1 MAENTLEAP
10 SVSQEVAALRTSPVG
25 YLARDMAAGSVA
37 GERGVALR
45 ELPFLTQIGLRV
57 VPGSATA
64 RVMES
69 ALGLSLPQRVGEVGG
84 DQDRAVLWQGPDEFL
99 LVGPPDS
106 VDAAPLAELLGDG
119 EGALPG
125 SVVDL
130 SGNRTTLE
138 LSGPSARSV
147 LEKGCHFDM
156 HPSVFATGSA
166 VTTTI
171 GPVPVILWKT
181 QEDTFRIMPRASFA
195 DYMVHWLLD
204 AMLEFSA
211 AEVA

>member
-10 SVSQEVAALRTSPVG
+10 SVSQEVAALRSSPVG
-25 YLARDMAAGSVA
+25 YLAREMAAGSVS
-37 GERGVALR
+37 GDRGIALR

-64 RVMES
+64 KVMES

-84 DQDRAVLWQGPDEFL
+84 DGTLSVLWQGPDEFL
-99 LVGPPDS
+99 LIGAPDS
-106 VDAAPLAELLGDG
+106 VDAASLAELLGDG

-147 LEKGCHFDM
+147 LEKGCHYDL
-156 HPSVFATGSA
+156 HPSVFGTGSA
-166 VTTTI
+166 VSTAI
-171 GPVPVILWKT
+171 GPVPVFLWKT
-181 QEDTFRIMPRASFA
+181 EENTFRIMPRASFA

-204 AMLEFSA
+204 AMLEYSA